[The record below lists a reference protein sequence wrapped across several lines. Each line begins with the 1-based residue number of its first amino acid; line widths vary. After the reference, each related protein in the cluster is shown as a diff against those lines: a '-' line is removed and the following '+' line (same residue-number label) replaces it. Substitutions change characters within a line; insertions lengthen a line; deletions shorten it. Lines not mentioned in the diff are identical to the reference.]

1 MAENMMENGAPVMP
15 MMPPQNAIPEAAPAM
30 PGVAPQE
37 GFDPE
42 AAMQELQAGAEGLKA
57 KEAELATKQVVNENE
72 LQAMK
77 EKIIGDLFEM
87 MKTSGVDPSDQNS
100 VSDFLN
106 MLKEQDPD
114 LYELFDF
121 AFNNLIGEQPT
132 MTPPE
137 MSGNFTPQEGAGD
150 VPPSAGAVKGPQDL
164 TGLTAA
170 LG

>member
-1 MAENMMENGAPVMP
+1 MAENIIENGAPVMP
-15 MMPPQNAIPEAAPAM
+15 MAPQVNPTQMVAPEQNFDAEAATK
-30 PGVAPQE
+30 
-37 GFDPE
+37 
-42 AAMQELQAGAEGLKA
+42 ELQVGAEGLKA
-57 KEAELATKQVVNENE
+57 KEAELATKQLVNENE

-77 EKIIGDLFEM
+77 EKIISDLFEM

-132 MTPPE
+132 VTPPE
-137 MSGNFTPQEGAGD
+137 MSGNFTPQEGVGD
-150 VPPSAGAVKGPQDL
+150 VPPAGAVKGPQDL